1 MVVIKSL
8 NFLLGSKDTPN
19 MNRLAYKEKE
29 IDTLKGE
36 GKVAKVLATHGNKFD
51 QNKDNE
57 KKKKKQNHKTK
68 ILSVPLFKVTK
79 DFNKEHCRIGDL
91 QRKNKQIM
99 SMEC

>member
-57 KKKKKQNHKTK
+57 KKKKKTKSQN
-68 ILSVPLFKVTK
+68 
-79 DFNKEHCRIGDL
+79 
-91 QRKNKQIM
+91 KNTLCPAVQSYKGF
-99 SMEC
+99 